1 MICAVRESLENKIIM
16 SDELE
21 QRQREAIYKAY
32 TAIQNWI
39 DRKEREQ
46 RKLKRAQWAQETK
59 RLLYRELEKGDRY
72 NKRKEDE
79 DPNV

>member
-1 MICAVRESLENKIIM
+1 MLPQLLYFLQIIT
-16 SDELE
+16 LLGTVGWG
-21 QRQREAIYKAY
+21 IYKAY
-32 TAIQNWI
+32 TAIQNWHE
-39 DRKEREQ
+39 RKEREQ